1 MDKKQRN
8 DARNEV
14 KVLSSLKHPYVV
26 CYRDSFFEEAN
37 GLCIIMDYAEGG
49 DLAARIR
56 KARDTGVGFSES
68 QIVRWFSQAALAL
81 KYVHEKHILHRDLKT
96 QNLFLTRANRLRLGD
111 FGISKV
117 LDSTLAFAETTIGTP
132 YYLSPE
138 ICEEKPYNWASD
150 IWALGC
156 ILYELCCLKVPFD
169 ATNIKSLV
177 DKITKGPTPELPE
190 HYSAGLR
197 DLLRDCLSRDWM
209 KRPTAAEIVGRGIVQ
224 AEIRQM
230 LVEEGDPLSAPD
242 DSPRV
247 WGRPCAKASP
257 LKQQRLPMVPKR
269 NLSPVGQQQHPRRY
283 SPASQRP
290 RGVPSSPVPK
300 YVDPVLAN
308 KGSPSRPQRGEF
320 QPRSPVLD
328 DRRLPAQCPDDS
340 PERHP
345 RPSGV
350 ISHCSPQPR
359 GGVGPLSPPR
369 SDVGKRRRVG
379 ASASPRQA
387 RPPLARGIPNN
398 AARPRDSQ
406 ALGRY
411 PCVVEG
417 VLVPPAPDRR
427 AAHLNRPC
435 PARPPADFSPP
446 HKGHCRLPPAW
457 ARPVLDGR
465 RPPHGVSRSVEVENR
480 GPNINPIHRGASPM
494 SAGGILAS
502 PMRMGALARRK
513 LESPSSRGGD
523 DSPRSCCEV
532 LPGVVVVLVWWM
544 AAAQT
549 SDDFRDVEYPIVRA
563 KKQPRVHRILAFGYP
578 VTVNGEVPTSYRF
591 QYAPDPEEA
600 PEELHMGVIP
610 AGYEASIRV
619 NREGEDAVTVEP
631 GGETSEIFFCI
642 REGQHGPDFRVCFQD
657 LDSVLLDWT
666 DDVDTLWI
674 EVMAVLE
681 DTQALGEASLE
692 FLDCDPLFLFGVAD
706 PTTQKAVERTSG
718 NAVPMLRCAGSI
730 PTTHEWFGYL
740 QADPQIDEEFTW
752 VVDSFAN
759 QELPHPWT
767 SVIGVGS
774 IICYVNDETSESTW
788 KHPFYDYFA
797 QLLDHCRH
805 VTKEEHIKLRISR
818 MLWSYEA
825 ECNSNILTQEPL
837 ISPRYVREIAEV
849 LKVDV
854 ITEPYMVRTMKV
866 FLKAFSLQYRLES
879 ELDTQEVKYCLEIID
894 NERNRFA
901 ISQEILEQED
911 PSLAIGPN
919 EA

>member
-1 MDKKQRN
+1 
-8 DARNEV
+8 
-14 KVLSSLKHPYVV
+14 
-26 CYRDSFFEEAN
+26 
-37 GLCIIMDYAEGG
+37 MDYAEGG

-56 KARDTGVGFSES
+56 KARDTGVGFPES

-190 HYSAGLR
+190 HYSEGLR

-230 LVEEGDPLSAPD
+230 LVEEGDPLNGPD
-242 DSPRV
+242 DSPRA

-283 SPASQRP
+283 SPTGQRP

-328 DRRLPAQCPDDS
+328 DRRLPAQCLDDS
-340 PERHP
+340 PGRHP

-350 ISHCSPQPR
+350 IGHYSPQPR

-369 SDVGKRRRVG
+369 QDVGKRRRVG

-387 RPPLARGIPNN
+387 DPPLARGVPNN
-398 AARPRDSQ
+398 AARPCDNQ

-417 VLVPPAPDRR
+417 VLVPPGPDRR
-427 AAHLNRPC
+427 AAQLNRPC
-435 PARPPADFSPP
+435 PSRPPADFSPP

-480 GPNINPIHRGASPM
+480 GPNINPVHRGASPM

-523 DSPRSCCEV
+523 DSPRSRCDVRASVLSEGGRYPHGRFGRRRVACHSGQA

-600 PEELHMGVIP
+600 PDELHMGVIP
-610 AGYEASIRV
+610 AGYKASIRV
-619 NREGEDAVTVEP
+619 NREGEDAVAVEP

-674 EVMAVLE
+674 EVIAVLE

-718 NAVPMLRCAGSI
+718 
-730 PTTHEWFGYL
+730 
-740 QADPQIDEEFTW
+740 
-752 VVDSFAN
+752 
-759 QELPHPWT
+759 
-767 SVIGVGS
+767 
-774 IICYVNDETSESTW
+774 
-788 KHPFYDYFA
+788 
-797 QLLDHCRH
+797 
-805 VTKEEHIKLRISR
+805 
-818 MLWSYEA
+818 
-825 ECNSNILTQEPL
+825 
-837 ISPRYVREIAEV
+837 
-849 LKVDV
+849 
-854 ITEPYMVRTMKV
+854 
-866 FLKAFSLQYRLES
+866 
-879 ELDTQEVKYCLEIID
+879 
-894 NERNRFA
+894 
-901 ISQEILEQED
+901 
-911 PSLAIGPN
+911 
-919 EA
+919 